1 MPFDVVVVA
10 ASHSRGFYKGGRSKP
25 RRRAGRAGHQHAI
38 PRRKT
43 CRLGKQQQQQFFISF
58 FAFVVFQ
65 YKTGIKL
72 V

>member
-10 ASHSRGFYKGGRSKP
+10 ASHSRGFDKGGRSKR
-25 RRRAGRAGHQHAI
+25 RRRAGRRQGG
-38 PRRKT
+38 PTRNTKT
-43 CRLGKQQQQQFFISF
+43 CRLGGKNSFFISF
-58 FAFVVFQ
+58 FASVVFQ

>member
-10 ASHSRGFYKGGRSKP
+10 ASHSRGFYKGGRSKR
-25 RRRAGRAGHQHAI
+25 RRRAGRAGHQYAI
-38 PRRKT
+38 PRRVAS
-43 CRLGKQQQQQFFISF
+43 GKQQFFISF